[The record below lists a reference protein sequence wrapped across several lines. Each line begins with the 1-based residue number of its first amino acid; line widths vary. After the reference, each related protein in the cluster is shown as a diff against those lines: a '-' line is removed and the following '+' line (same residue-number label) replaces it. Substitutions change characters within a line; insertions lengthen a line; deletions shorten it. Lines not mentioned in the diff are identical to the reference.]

1 MLFNKD
7 RLLGKMEEFQLDA
20 VIATHPENVSY
31 LADLQSQ
38 LPYMYRFLNVESFAL
53 FPRRSDIAPALIISR
68 GDVAW
73 AARYPSWMPDVY
85 TFGNPFY
92 IVYSEDTM
100 SKEEKRFTEILD
112 DRDKHAEAAGEVI
125 VKALRQ
131 KGLDKG
137 KIGLDEKNLS
147 PATREAIVTGLPQAT
162 FLDAFELIRW
172 TRMVK
177 TPEELERIKTAG
189 LLNERAAQSVL
200 DRLAVGVTEE
210 ELAQRFLDCTA
221 KEGAVFEFWNTAS
234 GTQSAMTIMGNGHH
248 CPRAQYALKKG
259 DVFRYDGGSIYD
271 RYHSDAGGC
280 AVIGTPSA
288 KQKAAYRGIEAG
300 MERGMELLR
309 PGAVP
314 SHLFTEVVRAVEKA
328 GLKDYSKLATFCGH
342 GIGIE
347 ARDYPIFTKPVK
359 ATSPFLP
366 GTYDLPMEEGM
377 VINLEMPYSELG
389 LGGVQIEFT
398 LLVNK
403 DGCEKLYPHTREL
416 VVR

>member
-7 RLLGKMEEFQLDA
+7 RMLRKMEEFQLDA

-248 CPRAQYALKKG
+248 CPRAQYALKQG

-314 SHLFTEVVRAVEKA
+314 SQLFAEVVRAVEKA

-347 ARDYPIFTKPVK
+347 SRDYPIFTKPMK
-359 ATSPFLP
+359 AASRFLP
-366 GTYDLPMEEGM
+366 GTYDLPIEEGM

-389 LGGVQIEFT
+389 LGGFQIEYT
-398 LLVNK
+398 LLVKNN
-403 DGCEKLYPHTREL
+403 GCEKLYPHTREL
-416 VVR
+416 VVG